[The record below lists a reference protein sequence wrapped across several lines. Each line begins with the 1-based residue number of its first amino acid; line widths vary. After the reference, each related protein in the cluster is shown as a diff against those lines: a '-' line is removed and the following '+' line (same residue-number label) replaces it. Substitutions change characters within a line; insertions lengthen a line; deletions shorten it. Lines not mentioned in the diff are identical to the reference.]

1 MKRLSIL
8 MIIFIIRCSHSF
20 NFIKIPQVQ
29 VDQLNFVTP
38 EFLKAGQRLA
48 SQSINHNVSFTSTP
62 QILLAVERLS
72 FDSGDLNFK
81 ATVSSSNST
90 QFNLTIQRY
99 SDKISYFFNITIRYL
114 AINMKD
120 CFVKTGDL
128 SFQENKYDC
137 DLNMMCEKQTFM
149 YQKSNFDSQ
158 KWNVTVGFYFIGI
171 EQVQLQNNNISLS
184 LLNEIVYNSNSF
196 DIIVKTR
203 DKNHYNQIN
212 KIYYNYIEIYKQID
226 NSYYHFSNINNSINP
241 RQNQSNYQAFYPPDY
256 QINIDKLAGIFYGII
271 EIELTYFNQIVSQI
285 NFFIYNLTLIDL
297 NFYNISSIYAIQQGS
312 LISVQSQIIAF
323 AQVNCNQNGTYFLDD
338 QYQCVS
344 SCPDGYYL
352 AHTPDTYYHILNQC
366 LPCDVSCKS
375 CNGPTPSNCLQ
386 KNLDDVDRQIRTQCE
401 GKNAYEGS
409 FINCESCQQTANQI
423 CISCKQPFVLY
434 QNQCICPNLSQI
446 YNIQTNQC
454 EFKQTSVFSQDTKT
468 RLLNGGNIVNQATL
482 GFSIIFTIAQG
493 FISSGCPLLSQTLT
507 IQKIFYLE
515 LINISTPHFL
525 LQFIQAISNEG
536 ITKKYQILNIF
547 KYQIK
552 FDIQDNN
559 STLDYQ
565 FKYNIPST
573 KFLQVLNTNLNF

>member
-271 EIELTYFNQIVSQI
+271 EIELTYFNQIGVTGCILLIVNFVYIILAFIIQSLVLFKLNVNQKRFNQYEPQI
-285 NFFIYNLTLIDL
+285 QDILQIQLANGSILQKTRSRMYMIAFLVFENILFPLVVISFKSSYVGQMSSLITIQTLEFIITLYIRPFQNNLV
-297 NFYNISSIYAIQQGS
+297 NIS
-312 LISVQSQIIAF
+312 
-323 AQVNCNQNGTYFLDD
+323 
-338 QYQCVS
+338 
-344 SCPDGYYL
+344 
-352 AHTPDTYYHILNQC
+352 
-366 LPCDVSCKS
+366 
-375 CNGPTPSNCLQ
+375 
-386 KNLDDVDRQIRTQCE
+386 
-401 GKNAYEGS
+401 
-409 FINCESCQQTANQI
+409 FIFEQ
-423 CISCKQPFVLY
+423 
-434 QNQCICPNLSQI
+434 
-446 YNIQTNQC
+446 
-454 EFKQTSVFSQDTKT
+454 
-468 RLLNGGNIVNQATL
+468 
-482 GFSIIFTIAQG
+482 
-493 FISSGCPLLSQTLT
+493 
-507 IQKIFYLE
+507 
-515 LINISTPHFL
+515 
-525 LQFIQAISNEG
+525 
-536 ITKKYQILNIF
+536 
-547 KYQIK
+547 
-552 FDIQDNN
+552 
-559 STLDYQ
+559 
-565 FKYNIPST
+565 
-573 KFLQVLNTNLNF
+573 